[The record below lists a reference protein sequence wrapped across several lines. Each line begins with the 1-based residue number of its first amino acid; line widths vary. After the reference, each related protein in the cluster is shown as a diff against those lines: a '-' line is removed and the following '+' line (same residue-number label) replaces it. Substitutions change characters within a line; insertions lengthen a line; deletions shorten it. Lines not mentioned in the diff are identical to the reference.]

1 MDTSVFDY
9 DLPASHIAQHSVEP
23 RDHAR
28 MLCMDRTTGALEDKH
43 VLDLPSFLRPT
54 DLLVFND
61 SKVFKARFV
70 AEKLSTGAKL
80 EIFFLRST
88 NEVSWIV
95 LAKPAKRLSMGDR
108 LRLAGGWEALVVNKH
123 EDGTITL
130 VLPQGIDAFF
140 AYSDEFGEIPTP
152 PYVQA
157 DEHVQ
162 QSYQTVYA
170 KNTGSVAAPTAGF
183 HFTERLLKEL
193 DAKGV
198 RRAFVTLH
206 VGLGT
211 FRPMKDGTLEEHVMH
226 QEWGHVSQETMEAI
240 KQTKARG
247 GRVIAVGT
255 TAVRALESAARTG
268 LSEWSGNT
276 SLFITPGYS
285 FRVIDGLITNFHLP
299 KSTLIVLVSTF
310 AGTEHV
316 KHAYQHAIEQNYR
329 FYSFGDAMCILSSQE
344 TTKTI

>member
-1 MDTSVFDY
+1 MDTSIFDY
-9 DLPASHIAQHSVEP
+9 HLPETSIAQHSVEP

-28 MLCMDRTTGALEDKH
+28 LLCIEKNTGALRDAH
-43 VLDLPSFLRPT
+43 VFDLPSFLQPN

-61 SKVFKARFV
+61 SKVFKARFT
-70 AEKLSTGAKL
+70 AEKISTGAKL

-88 NEVSWIV
+88 SDTAWTV

-108 LRLAGGWEALVVNKH
+108 LRLVGGWEALVVNKH

-130 VLPQGIDAFF
+130 ALPHGVDAFF
-140 AYSDEFGEIPTP
+140 VYSDEFGEIPTP

-157 DEHVQ
+157 NEQVQ
-162 QSYQTVYA
+162 KSYQTVYA

-183 HFTERLLKEL
+183 HFTERLLKAL
-193 DAKGV
+193 DEKGV
-198 RRAFVTLH
+198 QRAFVTLH

-226 QEWGHVSQETMEAI
+226 QEWGHVSEETMTAI
-240 KQTKARG
+240 KDTKKRG

-268 LSEWSGNT
+268 LDAWSGNT
-276 SLFITPGYS
+276 SLFITPGYT
-285 FRVIDGLITNFHLP
+285 FRAIDGLITNFHLP
-299 KSTLIVLVSTF
+299 KSTLIVLVSAF
-310 AGTEHV
+310 AGIDPV
-316 KHAYQHAIEQNYR
+316 KRAYQHAIEQGYR
-329 FYSFGDAMCILSSQE
+329 FYSFGDAMCILPS
-344 TTKTI
+344 TNITP